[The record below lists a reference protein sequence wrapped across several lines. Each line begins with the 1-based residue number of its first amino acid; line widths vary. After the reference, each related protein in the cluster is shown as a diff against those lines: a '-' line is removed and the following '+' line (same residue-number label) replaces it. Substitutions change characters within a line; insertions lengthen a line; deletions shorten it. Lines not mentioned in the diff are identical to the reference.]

1 MSDLT
6 KRFETLSPRQR
17 ELLELQLKQKGRSHF
32 AVPNIQRAPEEP
44 GSCDNARPGDAA
56 RPGNTAA
63 ADKSLEGRI
72 SEGIQF
78 SLFFFSADGSTN
90 GPEKYQLLLEAA
102 KFGDAHDFTAVW
114 TPERH
119 FQDFGGLYPNPSVLG
134 AALAM
139 VTEKIELRAGSV
151 NLPLH
156 NPIRVAEEWS
166 VVDNLSH
173 GRVAVSFASGWHPQD
188 FVLRPEGYQK
198 RKELLFEQVGMVQDL
213 WAGRAV
219 TLKGVDGHEV
229 AVKILPKPI
238 QPKLPTWITIR
249 GNPES
254 WIKAGEIGA
263 NVLTAIVTQPLEV
276 LAGKIKL
283 YREAR
288 AGNGHDPSAGR
299 VAVMLHTFLGDD
311 DEIVKEQVRAPL
323 IHYFRTNIKQLELQK
338 DIFLKALANPAS
350 FDFQDLTDADLDVVA
365 DYAFE
370 RYFDTVLLCGTPAK
384 CSQLVD
390 RLVEI
395 GANEIACL
403 IDFGLPLEIV
413 MGGLHRLNILRKHY
427 VRVAA

>member
-1 MSDLT
+1 MSDLA

-17 ELLELQLKQKGRSHF
+17 ELLELQLTERDRSPF
-32 AVPNIQRAPEEP
+32 AVPCPERVP
-44 GSCDNARPGDAA
+44 DQPVSCDNARH
-56 RPGNTAA
+56 NETAA
-63 ADKSLEGRI
+63 ASESLEHSM

-78 SLFFFSADGSTN
+78 SLFFFSDDGSTN
-90 GPEKYQLLLEAA
+90 ATQKYQLLLETA
-102 KFGDAHDFTAVW
+102 KFADTHDFTAVW
-114 TPERH
+114 TPECH

-173 GRVAVSFASGWHPQD
+173 GRVAVSFASGWHPLD

-198 RKELLFEQVGMVQDL
+198 RKELLFQHVRMVEDL

-219 TLKGVDGHEV
+219 ALKGVGGREV
-229 AVKILPKPI
+229 EVKILPKPI

-263 NVLTAIVTQPLEV
+263 NVLTAIITQPLDV
-276 LAGKIKL
+276 LTANIKL
-283 YREAR
+283 YRESLAN
-288 AGNGHDPSAGR
+288 NGHDPSAGR

-323 IHYFRTNIKQLELQK
+323 IHYFRTNINQLELQR

-350 FDFQDLTDADLDVVA
+350 CEFQDMTEADLDAVA

-370 RYFDTVLLCGTPAK
+370 HYFNTILLCGTPAK

-390 RLVEI
+390 GLMEI
-395 GANEIACL
+395 GVNEIACL
-403 IDFGLPLEIV
+403 IDFGLPLETV
-413 MGGLHRLNILRKHY
+413 MEGLHCLNILRKHY
-427 VRVAA
+427 VHMAV

>member
-1 MSDLT
+1 MSDLA

-17 ELLELQLKQKGRSHF
+17 ELLELQLRQKGRSPF
-32 AVPNIQRAPEEP
+32 APPNIQGVPDEP
-44 GSCDNARPGDAA
+44 VSCDNGRHSES
-56 RPGNTAA
+56 AA
-63 ADKSLEGRI
+63 AGESLERRV

-78 SLFFFSADGSTN
+78 SLFFFSDDGSTN
-90 GPEKYQLLLEAA
+90 GTAKYRLLLEAA

-139 VTEKIELRAGSV
+139 VTEKMELRAGSV

-173 GRVAVSFASGWHPQD
+173 GRVAVSFASGWHPLD
-188 FVLRPEGYQK
+188 FVLHPEGYEK
-198 RKELLFEQVGMVQDL
+198 RKELLFQQVRMVKDL

-219 TLKGVDGHEV
+219 ALKGVDGHEV
-229 AVKILPKPI
+229 EVKILPKPI
-238 QPKLPTWITIR
+238 QPQLPTWITIR

-254 WIKAGEIGA
+254 WIKAAEIGA
-263 NVLTAIVTQPLEV
+263 NVLTAIVTQPLDV

-283 YREAR
+283 YREAL
-288 AGNGHDPSAGR
+288 ANNGHDPSAGR

-350 FDFQDLTDADLDVVA
+350 FEFQDMTDADLDVVA

-395 GANEIACL
+395 GVNEIACL

-427 VRVAA
+427 IRMAA